1 MEFSG
6 ILSVVFMATA
16 ICMVLIKAI
25 REKLI
30 DKYIIFNNRCPTCNS
45 SLQHRQHLARH
56 KILGSV
62 LFVDVKYLECDYC
75 HKKIL
80 FIGPRGRKIKGIIAD

>member
-6 ILSVVFMATA
+6 ILGVVFIATA
-16 ICMVLIKAI
+16 ISMVLIKAI

-30 DKYIIFNNRCPTCNS
+30 DKYIIFDNQCPTCNL
-45 SLQHRQHLARH
+45 SLQRRQRLKRHR
-56 KILGSV
+56 ILGSV
-62 LFVDVKYLECDYC
+62 LFVEVKYLECDYC

-80 FIGPRGRKIKGIIAD
+80 FIGPPRRKIKGVITD